1 MSFMFNRS
9 LCLFLLLVAPLSVQA
24 QTVFMVQLG
33 TYESQEAAQKRW
45 QDLSGNFPDIF
56 SGLKYTPDEFVRHPD
71 TAVSY
76 RTQAGP
82 IASREE
88 AESICAT
95 LAQGNGGECYVAETA
110 MFSSNDAEVTTA
122 AVTPVQQPVA
132 AVATAP
138 AAVAQP
144 IAQPVGV
151 PIPVPATPM
160 QASASNLPAGYV
172 PSAVATPQNPVT
184 TPQQFVDPYAVQDAA
199 PTTAYVPQ
207 GTENAGTVAV
217 QEAIPVPL
225 SEPVANPYLE
235 RDNRL
240 ANASPSDSS
249 RISSLWADIGF
260 FRSETAAL
268 QYVHTLKVRDNLLPR
283 TLRIRITR
291 PYGNTSAEGQYL
303 SLRMGPF
310 VTTVPV
316 RRICALTRPEN
327 LRCRA
332 VKDLG
337 GSVQNTNRY
346 AARQPVNRGQLN
358 NQGVSSYQQY
368 RQNVRSRAP
377 IAMSGT
383 TVGGGAAT
391 EGYYRVQLGSFLS
404 PGAAQGKWSELLA
417 RHGDALRSVGNDI
430 SAPQGSTGG
439 RLFRLRTA
447 ALPDFVTA
455 NNLCNRLKAQGTLC
469 IVVK

>member
-1 MSFMFNRS
+1 MFHRS
-9 LCLFLLLVAPLSVQA
+9 LCLFILLVAPLSVQA

-33 TYESQEAAQKRW
+33 TFDKQEAAAARW
-45 QDLSGNFPDIF
+45 QELSAKFPDIF
-56 SGLKYTPDEFVRHPD
+56 SSLKYTPDEFVRHPD

-82 IASREE
+82 ISSREE

-95 LAQGNGGECYVAETA
+95 VAESDAGECYVAETA
-110 MFSSNDAEVTTA
+110 MFSSADAEVTTA
-122 AVTPVQQPVA
+122 AITPVPTPMPAPVQA
-132 AVATAP
+132 QTAP
-138 AAVAQP
+138 APQP
-144 IAQPVGV
+144 MGV
-151 PIPVPATPM
+151 PIPVPAVAPVPVTATP
-160 QASASNLPAGYV
+160 SPTVPTGYV

-207 GTENAGTVAV
+207 GTEPASQGTVAV

-225 SEPVANPYLE
+225 SEPVDNPYIE

-240 ANASPSDSS
+240 MNASPSDSS

-260 FRSETAAL
+260 FKTEAAAL
-268 QYVHTLKVRDNLLPR
+268 QYVHTLKGRDNLLPR

-316 RRICALTRPEN
+316 RRICALTRAEN

-337 GSVQNTNRY
+337 GSVQNTSRY
-346 AARQPVNRGQLN
+346 ATRQAVNRG
-358 NQGVSSYQQY
+358 VSPYQQY
-368 RQNVRSRAP
+368 RQQYRQHVRSRAP
-377 IAMSGT
+377 MATAGATPTRAMVPS
-383 TVGGGAAT
+383 
-391 EGYYRVQLGSFLS
+391 EGQYRVQLGSFLS
-404 PGAAQGKWSELLA
+404 PDAAQGKWNELVS

-430 SAPQGSTGG
+430 AAPQNSAGG

-447 ALPDFVTA
+447 PLADFMTA
-455 NNLCNRLKAQGTLC
+455 NNLCNRLKAGGTLC